1 MCVICLSVHCSSS
14 CFSAASPN
22 CSYLA
27 FLLPLPN
34 LLIPFKLASQGKSLK
49 CITAC
54 GVCPGAARLPRELPG
69 YPGSCPVTPP
79 AVFNIL
85 PADAGR
91 ISSVRS
97 WLLPSTSLPIH
108 YSTAELL
115 SSSLNEPESGVSG
128 LSFDFVSRVRGK
140 AIHWTFRFPCVGIR
154 FLSPPPPQS
163 IRTVCWAHPDA
174 CPVGTWIQWPWGLHG
189 KILLFLS
196 AINGSLCHWLCHVF
210 LKSHKLLII
219 YIKKLIQS
227 YQRNMEW

>member
-34 LLIPFKLASQGKSLK
+34 LLIPFKLGSQGKSLQ

-54 GVCPGAARLPRELPG
+54 GVCPGAARLPQELPG
-69 YPGSCPVTPP
+69 YPGSCPVTPGVAQLP
-79 AVFNIL
+79 PPPEVFNIL

-97 WLLPSTSLPIH
+97 WLLPSTSLPVH

-128 LSFDFVSRVRGK
+128 LSFDFVSRVRGR
-140 AIHWTFRFPCVGIR
+140 AIHWTFRLPCVGIR
-154 FLSPPPPQS
+154 FFFFSQRPDRLLGPPRRLSGGYLG
-163 IRTVCWAHPDA
+163 TVAIGCSWQDSVI
-174 CPVGTWIQWPWGLHG
+174 PVGHKW
-189 KILLFLS
+189 FLM
-196 AINGSLCHWLCHVF
+196 SLAVLRV
-210 LKSHKLLII
+210 LEKS
-219 YIKKLIQS
+219 
-227 YQRNMEW
+227 